1 MQVKGDATLNKLI
14 ILFVFD
20 KMEVPLS
27 ENTILDMCCSSN
39 NWIAY
44 MDPLPRGKRSPS
56 LSSRTVSNTAES
68 RSAWRI
74 TT

>member
-27 ENTILDMCCSSN
+27 ENTSLDMCCSSN
-39 NWIAY
+39 N
-44 MDPLPRGKRSPS
+44 
-56 LSSRTVSNTAES
+56 
-68 RSAWRI
+68 
-74 TT
+74 